1 MRILSAVIICLCV
14 VLLSVNTSANDDKKK
29 KGEEVSETV
38 IVQQPDKEV
47 ENPVRGDASGT
58 TVNTNDSAKE
68 TVDRHDDATPEEQA
82 TMQQCQ
88 QILNRINANQAGTIN
103 SRDSFNRAKKLD
115 NTEDMFSFSKQMD
128 QQQERRDE
136 AIAEFQ
142 QLGCDDYLDAGALG
156 NINAPA
162 VTQ

>member
-1 MRILSAVIICLCV
+1 MRVLYVIIFFLCM
-14 VLLSVNTSANDDKKK
+14 VLLSVNTSANDKKK
-29 KGEEVSETV
+29 KDGEKVSETV

-47 ENPVRGDASGT
+47 ENPIKGDASGT
-58 TVNTNDSAKE
+58 TVNTNDTAKE
-68 TVDRHDDATPEEQA
+68 NIDRHDDATSEEQA
-82 TMQQCQ
+82 TMQQCR
-88 QILNRINANQAGTIN
+88 QILKRINANQAGTIN
-103 SRDSFNRAKKLD
+103 SQDSFNRAKELGDK
-115 NTEDMFSFSKQMD
+115 EDMFMYSQQMD

-142 QLGCDDYLDAGALG
+142 QLGCDDHLDAGVMG

>member
-1 MRILSAVIICLCV
+1 MRVLSVIIFFFCM

-29 KGEEVSETV
+29 KGEKVSETV

-47 ENPVRGDASGT
+47 ENPIQGNASGT
-58 TVNTNDSAKE
+58 TVNTNDTAKE
-68 TVDRHDDATPEEQA
+68 NLDRHDDATPEEQA
-82 TMQQCQ
+82 NMQQCR
-88 QILNRINANQAGTIN
+88 QILNRINANQAGKIN
-103 SRDSFNRAKKLD
+103 SQDSFNRAKKLG
-115 NTEDMFSFSKQMD
+115 NKEDMFMFSSQMD
-128 QQQERRDE
+128 EQHERRDE

-156 NINAPA
+156 DINAPA